1 MNTRKIKR
9 AFWVLAALP
18 LLLLS
23 SCSNGDMEAGEPDG
37 QTGNGGDIRF
47 EIGFAPQGN
56 NVAEGTPQTK
66 VATAP
71 DFTGTWENGDQI
83 GVFACTAGTQLAASG
98 NYIHNVKMTYSSAGG
113 GTWTPATPLYW
124 PGSGGKLDFYA
135 YYPYEASANDPTNIT
150 FNVKNDQSGTTLSK
164 SNYSLSDLLT
174 AKTAGAGK
182 SDNGGAVAITF
193 NHAFSMVQ
201 VSLDNQLGAI
211 DPNEEV
217 VVKLRDVKAK
227 AGLDL
232 GAVTNTPGSGVTL
245 AATGNDATT
254 IKMYRVE
261 QPANANYRSSFTFRA
276 VVPAQPMAKDANIF
290 LIANGDLLMRS
301 SALTANN
308 TMKGGRAETFTQKLP
323 TYIHRVRI
331 KAGTFQMGSP
341 ATEPNR
347 NNGNETQH
355 QVTLTKDFYM
365 SRYQVT
371 NAQYAAFLNVKGV
384 PGEVSGNYHI
394 GKYNGNKVIESNRD
408 SYDWGLH
415 WDGNKWKPVSGYDNH
430 PVIYVTWYGAKAYA
444 DWVGGSLPT
453 EAQWEYACRGDKG
466 TLPFGIGT
474 GRKLTGDMANFYA
487 TRPYNL
493 DVTPTP
499 GDYYDVFASGLFKN
513 STTAVGRYSSYANSY
528 GLHDMHGNVWE
539 WCSDWYKWNYYSDSS
554 VGTDPTGP
562 TAGTDRVLRGGG
574 YSNFAV
580 SCRSA
585 YRSGSVPDMAN
596 YDRGFRVVFVP

>member
-1 MNTRKIKR
+1 MQTKR
-9 AFWVLAALP
+9 LTTALVALVALP

-56 NVAEGTPQTK
+56 DVAEGTPQTK
-66 VATAP
+66 IVTAP

-83 GVFACTAGTQLAASG
+83 GVFACTAGGSLATSG
-98 NYIHNVKMTYSSAGG
+98 NYIHNVKMTYSSASG
-113 GTWTPATPLYW
+113 GTWMPATPLYW
-124 PGSGGKLDFYA
+124 PGSRGKLDFYA
-135 YYPYEASANDPTNIT
+135 YYPYDANATNPTAIA
-150 FNVKNDQSGTTLSK
+150 FNVLADQSGTTSSK

-174 AKTAGAGK
+174 AKTANKNKA
-182 SDNGGAVAITF
+182 GGAVSLTF
-193 NHAFSMVQ
+193 NHAFAMVQ

-261 QPANANYRSSFTFRA
+261 QPADANYRSSFTFRA

-301 SALTANN
+301 SALTANI
-308 TMKGGRAETFTQKLP
+308 TMTGGQAETFTQKLP

-331 KAGTFQMGSP
+331 PKGTFQMGSP
-341 ATEPNR
+341 DTEPNR
-347 NNGNETQH
+347 QPNATQH

-365 SRYQVT
+365 SKYQVT
-371 NAQYAAFLNVKGV
+371 NAQYAAFLNAKHAEGV
-384 PGEVSGNYHI
+384 LEYGLAGNYSDAAYIDGTTGEPLVRNSNSNSSGLSPCGVIHNN
-394 GKYNGNKVIESNRD
+394 NGSW
-408 SYDWGLH
+408 SAA
-415 WDGNKWKPVSGYDNH
+415 SGYEAH

-444 DWVGGSLPT
+444 DWVGGNLST
-453 EAQWEYACRGDKG
+453 EAQWEYACRAGTTTIYSYGD
-466 TLPFGIGT
+466 T
-474 GRKLTGDMANFYA
+474 DS
-487 TRPYNL
+487 
-493 DVTPTP
+493 
-499 GDYYDVFASGLFKN
+499 GDYMWYSGNTNGTKG
-513 STTAVGRYSSYANSY
+513 VGLKKANPW
-528 GLHDMHGNVWE
+528 GLYDMHGNVYE
-539 WCSDWYKWNYYSDSS
+539 WCSDRYSSYSS
-554 VGTDPTGP
+554 GAVSDPTGP
-562 TAGTDRVLRGGG
+562 TAGNSRVRRCGAWSYG
-574 YSNFAV
+574 AR

-585 YRSGSVPDMAN
+585 SRASVTPDDAYN
-596 YDRGFRVVFVP
+596 RTGFRVVFFP